1 MSAIFLFVYAEKNQL
16 IVLKEGNKHNIFI
29 KIPSNFNVGLL

>member
-16 IVLKEGNKHNIFI
+16 IVLMEGNKHNIFI
-29 KIPSNFNVGLL
+29 KIP